1 MIARLRV
8 LLCVV
13 AASGCATSG
22 GHPGGAATAS
32 SGWSGTFR
40 PRPMHSSAEFGPAVP
55 NRGTGTITVTPIPNA
70 PGRVHVDLNVN
81 LGVPPSEQAAWAVFG
96 STCGSSGLIVAN
108 QNDFPPMDISS
119 TGDGHFR
126 GDMVFTLDPTQ
137 SYHVNVYSTG
147 RANDLNDV
155 MMCAELKPGGG

>member
-1 MIARLRV
+1 MITRLRV
-8 LLCVV
+8 LLCAV
-13 AASGCATSG
+13 AASGCASTG
-22 GHPGGAATAS
+22 GSPRTTANAP

-55 NRGTGTITVTPIPNA
+55 NRGTGTITITPVA
-70 PGRVHVDLNVN
+70 SSPGRVRVDLNVN
-81 LGVPPSEQAAWAVFG
+81 LGVPPGGQAAWAVFG

-126 GDMVFTLDPTQ
+126 GEMVFTLDPSQ
-137 SYHVNVYSTG
+137 SYHVNVYSSS

-155 MMCAELKPGGG
+155 MMCADLKPGG